1 MHYELDTTLLLWFNG
16 HHTPLLDSI
25 AMILTSGFTWIPLY
39 LLLLFLIIRNYPRHA
54 VWKII
59 GCVALCLLLSDGL
72 PDGIVKPLVGRLR
85 PSHDP
90 ALSSVIHLV
99 GNHRHTLYGFFSAH
113 ASNTMGIALFFTL
126 LLHRPVLSA
135 GLFSWVLVNCWT
147 RMYLGLH
154 YPSDILVGL
163 LWGAVSATVAYKCL
177 LHSS

>member
-1 MHYELDTTLLLWFNG
+1 MNSDLSLLLWFNG
-16 HHTPLLDSI
+16 HHSPALDQV

-39 LLLLFLIIRNYPRHA
+39 LLLLFLIVRRYSRRT
-54 VWKII
+54 VWKIL

-90 ALSSVIHLV
+90 ALSSMLHIVD
-99 GNHRHTLYGFFSAH
+99 NHRNTLYGFFSAH
-113 ASNTMGIALFFTL
+113 ASNTMGIALFFSL
-126 LLHRPVLSA
+126 LLRNPILVATLMC
-135 GLFSWVLVNCWT
+135 WVLVNCWT

-163 LWGAVSATVAYKCL
+163 LWGAVSATVAYTCL
-177 LHSS
+177 RRVQSS